1 MVYKDKYTYRK
12 LKPLKSREESRN
24 TRWRWLEALGAAV
37 QVALSGPV
45 ARGRVCLGS
54 GRRGLCP
61 TSVWA
66 EAGLWLE
73 SSLPVIAVL
82 KNPVTWTSLDFSSPS
97 PDGPQFVSPCKQTWL
112 GTPRG
117 CSHTLQLRTGRGKGP
132 PWPPGTGMLSSPL
145 RSPRGSWQMLVR
157 WTPKRACFPQSSPA
171 RMLSL

>member
-24 TRWRWLEALGAAV
+24 TRWRWLEALGTAV
-37 QVALSGPV
+37 QVALSRPV

-61 TSVWA
+61 TSVWD

-117 CSHTLQLRTGRGKGP
+117 CSRTLQLRTRSRQRAP
-132 PWPPGTGMLSSPL
+132 LAPGNRHVVIPSAQPEGLL
-145 RSPRGSWQMLVR
+145 AD
-157 WTPKRACFPQSSPA
+157 ACQVDS
-171 RMLSL
+171 